1 MSHSETG
8 NRPAGLFISLE
19 GGEGAG
25 KSTQLAAVRE
35 WYEQRGREVLV
46 TRQPGGTALSEKIR
60 GLLLDREHD
69 GMSPLAELL
78 LLFADRAQFLDEVVR
93 PALREGRVVI
103 CDRFT
108 DSTRAYQGG
117 GRDLDRDTIEAV
129 ARVVHGDLEP
139 HLTLLLDLPVST
151 GLARASNRGEADR
164 MEVAGQ
170 PFHERVRRAYLA
182 LAEEFPDRIHVIDAS
197 LPPAQVSDAIR
208 NTLEHFH
215 EQH

>member
-1 MSHSETG
+1 MSAT
-8 NRPAGLFISLE
+8 
-19 GGEGAG
+19 
-25 KSTQLAAVRE
+25 
-35 WYEQRGREVLV
+35 
-46 TRQPGGTALSEKIR
+46 
-60 GLLLDREHD
+60 
-69 GMSPLAELL
+69 
-78 LLFADRAQFLDEVVR
+78 R
-93 PALREGRVVI
+93 PALEFSMGIIAKRALPSRTAAKVSSKEAQGRVVI

-208 NTLEHFH
+208 NTMEHFH